1 MCMYC
6 YVIYFPFRFP
16 KTKNLLYHPGL
27 ARQGAVNVSGDH
39 YVPRGLPRAHG
50 GRRNPG
56 VEPDSALRRLVLRE
70 PCIGDP

>member
-1 MCMYC
+1 MCMCC

-27 ARQGAVNVSGDH
+27 ARQGAVDVFGDL
-39 YVPRGLPRAHG
+39 YVPRAHG

-56 VEPDSALRRLVLRE
+56 VESDSALRRLVLRE
-70 PCIGDP
+70 PCSADP